1 MTIETKYNIGDE
13 VWFDVN
19 FNPNFGEIRRIE
31 IIVFEDK
38 GYIPRYTI
46 EHDGSITK
54 EFEHDI
60 YPTKEEL
67 LKSL

>member
-19 FNPNFGEIRRIE
+19 FNPNKGKIIRIE
-31 IIVFEDK
+31 VTIFQDK
-38 GYIPRYTI
+38 GYIPRYTMKC
-46 EHDGSITK
+46 DGYIIK
-54 EFEHDI
+54 EFEHNLF
-60 YPTKEEL
+60 PTKEEL